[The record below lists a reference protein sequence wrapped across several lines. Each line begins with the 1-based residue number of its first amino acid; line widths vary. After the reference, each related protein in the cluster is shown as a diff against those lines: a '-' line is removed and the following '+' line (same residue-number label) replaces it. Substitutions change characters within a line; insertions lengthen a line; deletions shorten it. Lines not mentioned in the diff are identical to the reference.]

1 MLDKKPNTTAVEGKH
16 LLLFHLLLTSFKHV
30 CLASLDE
37 IMNALRSAGS
47 NSQSVCDGNDFG
59 YLANDSDDFPGP
71 LLHVR
76 SF

>member
-1 MLDKKPNTTAVEGKH
+1 
-16 LLLFHLLLTSFKHV
+16 
-30 CLASLDE
+30 
-37 IMNALRSAGS
+37 MNALRSVGS

-59 YLANDSDDFPGP
+59 YFTNDSDDFLEP